1 MHVGI
6 LGSGEVA
13 QALAAGFLK
22 HGHHVTLGTRN
33 PAKLTEWHTTHTTAR
48 IGSFADAAASGEI
61 V

>member
-13 QALAAGFLK
+13 QAL
-22 HGHHVTLGTRN
+22 GTRN
-33 PAKLTEWHTTHTTAR
+33 PAKLTEWHTTYTTAR